1 MSPMFP
7 RLNVNDTEKG
17 GPRAPPRNKMALY
30 EQLSVPKVQSRSTL
44 TLPLPPNK
52 SSSLIPSTSS
62 TQVSWIIF
70 CGFLLIKVFDRCIS
84 ITLASVWIPWLI
96 ISICSYGSKLSPL
109 ISEPKTPLPYKWLVS
124 LLQSFVISMIFF
136 DNQSFYYEV
145 VNWSHRNSNPIPY
158 VLPFK
163 VESFENS

>member
-1 MSPMFP
+1 MKVLEGKMKKGKDGGKVMSPMFP

-62 TQVSWIIF
+62 TQVS
-70 CGFLLIKVFDRCIS
+70 
-84 ITLASVWIPWLI
+84 
-96 ISICSYGSKLSPL
+96 
-109 ISEPKTPLPYKWLVS
+109 
-124 LLQSFVISMIFF
+124 
-136 DNQSFYYEV
+136 
-145 VNWSHRNSNPIPY
+145 
-158 VLPFK
+158 
-163 VESFENS
+163 